1 MISLVEKDQRCRISN
16 LKRII
21 NRQDL
26 TSGSVFFNMAT
37 MEDLKNMGKEILKLT
52 TDVVIDIDG
61 IEASVINGIILRFP
75 NVAQDI
81 FKELDNET
89 VTKCRNVSRL
99 WCDYLDD
106 QKFCWVRMIQR
117 YHTNMKNEYQQWKK
131 VFKNTPVEFV
141 KEISVTTQQF
151 FKRDA
156 SRITFYWSPLHIAAG
171 QGNLELCKRI
181 FEKTKNIQP
190 RFKYKWTA
198 LHVAVTQGH
207 EEICEFLMENLEDK
221 NPSDKNGTTSFHYA
235 AERGLT
241 NVCRLI
247 IENIDDKNPAAPNGC
262 TPLHLAAKNGHLEI
276 VRLIVETGVDK
287 NSLFNGKTPL
297 DLVTKRNL
305 TFYRLLS
312 KDKFQLCGL
321 MFEDLWVCLPFWVCL
336 FVVMIPLMPWYCALT
351 SEIDCDINRK
361 SLAYCVGVLPIGILV
376 TFVIIFSTISIR
388 VIIFFLNETKI

>member
-1 MISLVEKDQRCRISN
+1 MQ
-16 LKRII
+16 
-21 NRQDL
+21 
-26 TSGSVFFNMAT
+26 
-37 MEDLKNMGKEILKLT
+37 DLKNMGKEILKLT
-52 TDVVIDIDG
+52 TEAIEIDG
-61 IEASVINGIILRFP
+61 VEASVIDGFILRFP
-75 NVAQDI
+75 DVARDI
-81 FKELDNET
+81 FKELNNESLT
-89 VTKCRNVSRL
+89 TSRSVSRL

-117 YHTNMKNEYQQWKK
+117 YRKNMENAFQQWKR
-131 VFKNTPVEFV
+131 VFKNTPVEIA
-141 KEISVTTQQF
+141 KEISVSTRQF
-151 FKRDA
+151 FTSSFGVASSLHFDT
-156 SRITFYWSPLHIAAG
+156 SRIGFHWSPLHIAAG
-171 QGNLELCKRI
+171 QGNLDLCKYI
-181 FEKTKNIQP
+181 FEKIKNTQP
-190 RFKYKWTA
+190 RIQYKWTA
-198 LHVAVTQGH
+198 LHVAAKLGH
-207 EEICEFLMENLEDK
+207 EEICEFLIDNLEDK
-221 NPSDKNGTTSFHYA
+221 NPSDQKGMTPFHYA
-235 AERGLT
+235 TKRGLT